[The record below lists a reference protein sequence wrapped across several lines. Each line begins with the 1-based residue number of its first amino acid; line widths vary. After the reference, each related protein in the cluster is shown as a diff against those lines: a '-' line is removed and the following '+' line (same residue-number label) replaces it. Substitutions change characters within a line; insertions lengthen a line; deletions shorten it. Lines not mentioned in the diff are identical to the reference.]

1 MYLVNKAISCEEIVP
16 QTVKCLSTMRET
28 QVQSLVWKDPL
39 EKEMAIHSS
48 TIAWKISWTEEP
60 GRIQSMGSQRVGHS
74 WATSLRFTEKRR
86 DLWALIAGNNFSMNG
101 QRMTLLCSRSTA
113 AEPRWLRRTVQK
125 RCREELPLAQLQ
137 GWQPRVPD
145 CEGTGAAE
153 RSNHTPE
160 VRCGGREELLCNTKC
175 KFCTYSDA
183 GELPKIL
190 FSFRDLIMNLPF
202 LIIKIV
208 KMIIRKFSERS
219 TFTNCQQLFLLFW
232 HETRKIIIRW
242 IQMFNFKI
250 L

>member
-1 MYLVNKAISCEEIVP
+1 
-16 QTVKCLSTMRET
+16 
-28 QVQSLVWKDPL
+28 
-39 EKEMAIHSS
+39 
-48 TIAWKISWTEEP
+48 
-60 GRIQSMGSQRVGHS
+60 MGSQRVGHS

-113 AEPRWLRRTVQK
+113 AEPRWLPRTVQK